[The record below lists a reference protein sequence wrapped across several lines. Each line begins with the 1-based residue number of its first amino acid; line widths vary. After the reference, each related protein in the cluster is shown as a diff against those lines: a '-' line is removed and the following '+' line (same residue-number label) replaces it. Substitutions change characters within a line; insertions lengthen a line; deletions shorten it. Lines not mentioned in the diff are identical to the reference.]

1 MSWER
6 KKVRINGKSYDV
18 DIDDFSDEVN
28 DNRGCLYGLLDC
40 LVTTVVLTVGVGS
53 IAGLFY
59 LLSIILK

>member
-18 DIDDFSDEVN
+18 DIDDFSYEVN
-28 DNRGCLYGLLDC
+28 ESGGFLHDILDC
-40 LVTTVVLTVGVGS
+40 LVTFIVGAVGVG
-53 IAGLFY
+53 IIFGAFY

>member
-18 DIDDFSDEVN
+18 DIDDFSDEIN

-40 LVTTVVLTVGVGS
+40 LVTTVVLIVGVGG

>member
-18 DIDDFSDEVN
+18 DIDDFSYEVN
-28 DNRGCLYGLLDC
+28 ESGSFLYGLLDC
-40 LVTTVVLTVGVGS
+40 LVTTVVLAVGVGG

>member
-18 DIDDFSDEVN
+18 DVDDFSYEVN
-28 DNRGCLYGLLDC
+28 ESGGFLYDLLDC
-40 LVTTVVLTVGVGS
+40 LVTLVVGVVG
-53 IAGLFY
+53 IGILFVLFY

>member
-6 KKVRINGKSYDV
+6 KKIRINGKSYDV
-18 DIDDFSDEVN
+18 DVDDFSYEVN
-28 DNRGCLYGLLDC
+28 ENSGFFYGLLDC
-40 LVTTVVLTVGVGS
+40 LVTTVVLAVGVGG

>member
-28 DNRGCLYGLLDC
+28 ENGGCLYGLLDC
-40 LVTTVVLTVGVGS
+40 LVTFVVGAVGVG
-53 IAGLFY
+53 IIFGLFY

>member
-6 KKVRINGKSYDV
+6 KKVRINGTSYDV
-18 DIDDFSDEVN
+18 DIDDFSYEVN
-28 DNRGCLYGLLDC
+28 ESGGFLYGLLDC
-40 LVTTVVLTVGVGS
+40 LVTTVVLAVGVGG